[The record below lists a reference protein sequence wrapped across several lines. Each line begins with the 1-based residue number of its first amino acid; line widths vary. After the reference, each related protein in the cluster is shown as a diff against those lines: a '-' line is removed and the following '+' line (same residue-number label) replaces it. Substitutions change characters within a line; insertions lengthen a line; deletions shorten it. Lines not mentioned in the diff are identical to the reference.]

1 MRNTNLSPPWRK
13 LLLTVHVVASVS
25 LIGTALVLVAL
36 GISSVLG
43 ADPRTIYPAAYLVEA
58 WLVAPLALVALGTGV
73 LQAVLSP
80 WGLVR
85 FWWVTI
91 KLTTTAGFTG
101 VALFVL
107 LPRLGASADAATGPA
122 GQTFTIAERLQLAVG
137 PIGGG
142 RTARL
147 QRGPRGVQAGMAP
160 ESLAKASSRKG
171 PNLMLFIELFAPKG
185 TNGVP

>member
-1 MRNTNLSPPWRK
+1 MRNTNLWPPWRK

-85 FWWVTI
+85 YWWVTI

-107 LPRLGASADAATGPA
+107 LPRLEAAADAATGPA
-122 GQTFTIAERLQLAVG
+122 GQTFTIAERLPLAVAPSVAVALLVFNVVLAVYKPG
-137 PIGGG
+137 W
-142 RTARL
+142 RL
-147 QRGPRGVQAGMAP
+147 RVWPKQAQGKD
-160 ESLAKASSRKG
+160 L
-171 PNLMLFIELFAPKG
+171 
-185 TNGVP
+185 T